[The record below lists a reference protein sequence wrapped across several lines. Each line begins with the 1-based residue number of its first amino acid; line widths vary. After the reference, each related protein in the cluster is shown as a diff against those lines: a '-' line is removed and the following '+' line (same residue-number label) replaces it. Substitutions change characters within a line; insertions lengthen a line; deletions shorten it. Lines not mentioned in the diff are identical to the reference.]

1 MCGRFVASSPLELLA
16 ECFGLEES
24 VSAPDRPGDLP
35 VPGARYNVAPG
46 SEVTAIVGGRRGRR
60 LVMAR
65 WGLPIGGRPP
75 SRLVANARAETL
87 TSSPA
92 FRSAVRRHRLL
103 VPADGFYE
111 WTGPRGRRQPILFRP
126 GPGWI
131 ARVGSRVPLALAAIA
146 GRSPSGR
153 EPEEEEE
160 GGAGLAIVTVGAGPD
175 VAPVHDRMPAL
186 LWPEDWDAWLDVE
199 GVDAETAAAC
209 LAPAPA
215 SSLIGTPVSPAVND
229 ARRDGPDLVTPLE
242 RPLTLFSAAS
252 SGTDTPPR
260 DARTDAGRA
269 PGEGGA
275 A

>member
-1 MCGRFVASSPLELLA
+1 MCGRFVASSPLELLT
-16 ECFGLEES
+16 ECFGLDES
-24 VSAPDRPGDLP
+24 VSAPDWAADVGVPF
-35 VPGARYNVAPG
+35 PGARYNVAPG
-46 SEVTAIVGGRRGRR
+46 SEVAAVVGGRRGRR

-126 GPGWI
+126 GPDWV
-131 ARVGSRVPLALAAIA
+131 ARVGSRVPLALAAIG
-146 GRSPSGR
+146 GRT
-153 EPEEEEE
+153 PEGEEDRLT
-160 GGAGLAIVTVGAGPD
+160 LAIVTVGAGPD
-175 VAPVHDRMPAL
+175 VAPVHNRMPAL

-199 GVDAETAAAC
+199 GVDAEAAAAR
-209 LAPAPA
+209 LVPAPA

-229 ARRDGPDLVTPLE
+229 ARRDDPDLVTPLA
-242 RPLTLFSAAS
+242 RPLTLFSAGAS
-252 SGTDTPPR
+252 PGTDTSPS
-260 DARTDAGRA
+260 DATRTDAGPPTGA
-269 PGEGGA
+269 GGA